1 MHPRH
6 LGIAG
11 KLALMTMGGAGCI
24 LLVMVG
30 YGYFSSLRAVEK
42 EFHARLENLGE
53 ATASKI
59 RRIPRVAEA
68 VTQDLATAL
77 RFFSPS
83 PDMVPEMLR
92 HLLAP
97 HPEVSGLFV
106 GYARKKGDPVLQNFC
121 PVVFREG
128 EKINFQNLAEVADW
142 TVWDWYQLP
151 FQLRKPVWTEPFFS
165 GNGGDGRMVVNYCV
179 PLYDDHWKYVASLGA
194 SIELHWLTDVLSSLQ
209 VGDGGSVFLVTSNGT
224 LVSHPRE
231 EWIMKETLF
240 TVAEAENNP
249 EKWALGRKMRDGEK
263 GLGAFT
269 DLRSGEKHLV
279 YYQPIEGMGWSLG
292 IVFPE
297 KVVLAGV
304 ARLSRTQI
312 VLGLLGMGA
321 MLLMALSIA
330 RRITRPIRAL
340 SAATQVLASGNLE
353 GPLPPQGGHD
363 EVSHLTA
370 AFSVM
375 RNSLLERMKEL
386 AASTAKQERIASE
399 LDIARSIQ
407 MSLVPRTFPPFP
419 ERRDFDLFARL
430 EPAREVGGDFYD
442 FFKVDENHLL
452 LTMGDVSGKGVPAA
466 LFMAVTRS
474 FVRAF
479 ASGARGPG
487 ALLAAVNDEIVEGN
501 DACMFVTLFCALV
514 DLRDGSFRYANGGH
528 NSPWVLEGRTTSP
541 LPSVAGTLVGFLRGR
556 TFEEGHGR
564 LAPGD
569 ALFLYTDGVTEAL
582 NPAEELL
589 GEDRARQWLTEL
601 AETGSEALLEKM
613 RRRIAD
619 FADGAEQ
626 SDDIT
631 MMCFRYWGK
640 DVPLESPP
648 TVFP

>member
-1 MHPRH
+1 MFPRH

-11 KLALMTMGGAGCI
+11 KLALMTMGGAGFLFLAI
-24 LLVMVG
+24 VG
-30 YGYFSSLRAVEK
+30 YGYFSSLRAVEQ
-42 EFHARLENLGE
+42 EFRSRLENLGE

-77 RFFSPS
+77 RFFQPS
-83 PDMVPEMLR
+83 PDQVPEMLR
-92 HLLAP
+92 RLLAP

-106 GYARKKGDPVLQNFC
+106 GYARKPKDPVLKNFC

-128 EKINFQNLAEVADW
+128 EKIVFQNLADGADW
-142 TVWDWYQLP
+142 IVTDWYQLP
-151 FQLRKPVWTEPFFS
+151 LQLRKPVWTEPFFS
-165 GNGGDGRMVVNYCV
+165 GNGNDGRIVVNYSV
-179 PLYDDHWKYVASLGA
+179 PFYDDHWKYVASIGA
-194 SIELHWLTDVLSSLQ
+194 SIEVHWLTDVLASLK
-209 VGDGGSVFLVTSNGT
+209 VGDEGYVFLITPNGT
-224 LVSHPRE
+224 MVSHPRG
-231 EWIMKETLF
+231 EWIMKETVF
-240 TVAEAENNP
+240 TVAEEEGNR
-249 EKWALGRKMRDGEK
+249 EKWDLGRKMRDGER
-263 GLGAFT
+263 GLGSFAN
-269 DLRSGEKHLV
+269 LRTGDRYLI

-297 KVVLAGV
+297 KVILAGV
-304 ARLSRTQI
+304 TRLSHTQMA
-312 VLGLLGMGA
+312 LGLLGVGG
-321 MLLMALSIA
+321 MLLVALAIA

-340 SAATQVLASGNLE
+340 NDATQVLASGDLE
-353 GPLPPQGGHD
+353 APLPPGEGHD
-363 EVSHLTA
+363 EVARLA
-370 AFSVM
+370 ASFAAM
-375 RNSLLERMKEL
+375 RDSLMAYMKDL

-419 ERRDFDLFARL
+419 DRRDFDLFALL

-442 FFKVDENHLL
+442 FFKVDEHHLL
-452 LTMGDVSGKGVPAA
+452 LTIGDVSGKGVPAA

-479 ASGARGPG
+479 AGSVSGPG

-528 NSPWVLEGRTTSP
+528 NTPWRVGGGTTRP
-541 LPSVAGTLVGFLRGR
+541 LPAVAGTLVGFARGKA
-556 TFEEGHGR
+556 FEEGSGR
-564 LAPGD
+564 LAPGE

-589 GEDRARQWLTEL
+589 GEERTRRWL
-601 AETGSEALLEKM
+601 AELSSLESAPLLDEM
-613 RRRIAD
+613 RRRISS
-619 FADGAEQ
+619 FAEGAEQ

-631 MMCFRYWGK
+631 MMCFRYWGAGERPK
-640 DVPLESPP
+640 SS
-648 TVFP
+648 

>member
-1 MHPRH
+1 MFPRH

-11 KLALMTMGGAGCI
+11 KLALMTMGGAGFLFLAI
-24 LLVMVG
+24 VG
-30 YGYFSSLRAVEK
+30 YGYFSSLRAVEQ
-42 EFHARLENLGE
+42 EFRSRLENLGE

-77 RFFSPS
+77 RFFQPS
-83 PDMVPEMLR
+83 PDQVPEMLR
-92 HLLAP
+92 RLLAP

-106 GYARKKGDPVLQNFC
+106 GYARKPKDPVLKNFC

-128 EKINFQNLAEVADW
+128 EKIVFQNLADGADW
-142 TVWDWYQLP
+142 IVTDWYQLP
-151 FQLRKPVWTEPFFS
+151 LQLRKPVWTEPFFS
-165 GNGGDGRMVVNYCV
+165 GNGNDGRIVVNYSV
-179 PLYDDHWKYVASLGA
+179 PFYDDHWKYVASIGA
-194 SIELHWLTDVLSSLQ
+194 SIEVHWLTDVLASLK
-209 VGDGGSVFLVTSNGT
+209 VGDEGYVFLITPNGT
-224 LVSHPRE
+224 MVSHPRG
-231 EWIMKETLF
+231 EWIMKETVF
-240 TVAEAENNP
+240 TVAEEEGNR
-249 EKWALGRKMRDGEK
+249 EKWDLGRKMRDGER
-263 GLGAFT
+263 GLGSFT
-269 DLRSGEKHLV
+269 NLRTGDRYLI

-297 KVVLAGV
+297 KVILAGV
-304 ARLSRTQI
+304 TRLSHTQMA
-312 VLGLLGMGA
+312 LGLLGMGG
-321 MLLMALSIA
+321 MLLVALATA

-340 SAATQVLASGNLE
+340 SDATQVLASGHLE
-353 GPLPPQGGHD
+353 APLPSGKGHD
-363 EVSHLTA
+363 EVAHLTVSFA
-370 AFSVM
+370 TM
-375 RNSLLERMKEL
+375 RDSLLNHMKDL

-419 ERRDFDLFARL
+419 DRRDFDLFALL

-442 FFKVDENHLL
+442 FFKVDEHHLL
-452 LTMGDVSGKGVPAA
+452 LTIGDVSGKGVPAA

-479 ASGARGPG
+479 AGSVSGPG

-528 NSPWVLEGRTTSP
+528 NTPWRVGGGTTRP
-541 LPSVAGTLVGFLRGR
+541 LPAVAGTLVGFARGKA
-556 TFEEGHGR
+556 FEEGSGR
-564 LAPGD
+564 LAPGE

-589 GEDRARQWLTEL
+589 GEERTRRWL
-601 AETGSEALLEKM
+601 AELSSLESAPLLDEM
-613 RRRIAD
+613 RRRISS
-619 FADGAEQ
+619 FAEGAEQ

-631 MMCFRYWGK
+631 MMCFRYWGAGERLK
-640 DVPLESPP
+640 SS
-648 TVFP
+648 